1 MVGIES
7 PRVPGV
13 LSAGVDRPCPRWL
26 LGIAQVNRLSS
37 SGAPVEPAAVSEAL
51 AQLRSPNVA
60 ERLAAARLLSRI
72 SRHGDPEVIDA
83 LLGNTISSASF
94 GWHDKP
100 PTPPDT
106 PCPAL
111 NSASAVQNVVVGG
124 DVASLCSGVSMAGM
138 RDKSSHVRAA
148 STATAGALARDTGN
162 LAVIAMLIEL
172 FEDEDWTVRSSA
184 LTALSC
190 VAAEGGDDACIEQL
204 LACLDGKAWSARVLA
219 AQALGSIAPCG
230 NEAVVSGLASALF
243 DDDWAVQKAAAT
255 SIGIVAHV
263 GDNKALDALLPLL
276 EDADWRVRK
285 TALLAIG
292 NVAGHGCH
300 RAIRAI
306 LLRLEDTCVSAPKAL
321 DQGNVG
327 VRDVKLAAITVVQ
340 RLAAPN
346 DTAVL
351 QALQRFQAGLQLP
364 QDDRLHMAA
373 VQACRSIAS
382 AADTTGAVDAHAC
395 AWTPYDPSDS
405 SSEDDEYDS
414 DFDVAMSPEAAEALG
429 SRVGERGPPIT
440 PSSAGQAEALSINAF
455 RARRVGNGGNGARHA
470 GEGGGG
476 EHGHDPEGEIQGQEA

>member
-94 GWHDKP
+94 
-100 PTPPDT
+100 
-106 PCPAL
+106 
-111 NSASAVQNVVVGG
+111 
-124 DVASLCSGVSMAGM
+124 GM

-429 SRVGERGPPIT
+429 SRVGERGLPIT